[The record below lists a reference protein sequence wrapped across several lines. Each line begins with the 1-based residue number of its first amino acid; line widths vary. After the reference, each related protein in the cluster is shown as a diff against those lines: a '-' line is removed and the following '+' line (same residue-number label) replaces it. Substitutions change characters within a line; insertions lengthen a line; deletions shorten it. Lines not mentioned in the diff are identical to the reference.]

1 MSYDLRGIFV
11 EACDCNVVCPCWF
24 DDDPDDGEC
33 TGTLA
38 WHVEQGEVDGVDVSG
53 LTAVS
58 ISYHRGNRHD
68 GRWRVALFVDE
79 RATAEQERALADVFT
94 GKKGGPLTELAKLT
108 GEVTAVLRVP
118 IKLTHNDGGTTLT
131 AGKAVKVALKPLIG
145 ATDRIT
151 TLADSALAVT
161 LGTPAEVGRSSSY
174 KLDLQGEGF
183 DLNLRGRSA
192 NRGRFSYVM
201 TGRARKASTPAVHG

>member
-11 EACDCNVVCPCWF
+11 EACDCKVVCPCWF
-24 DDDPDDGEC
+24 DDEPDDGEC
-33 TGTLA
+33 TGMLA
-38 WHVEQGEVDGVDVSG
+38 WHVDQGEVDGVDVSG
-53 LTAVS
+53 LTTVS
-58 ISYHRGNRHD
+58 ISYHRGHRHN

-79 RATAEQERALADVFT
+79 RATAEQERAMADVFT
-94 GKKGGPLTELAKLT
+94 GKKGGPLADLAELT
-108 GEVTAVLRVP
+108 GEVTTVLRVP

-183 DLNLRGRSA
+183 DLNVRGRSA

-201 TGRARKASTPAVHG
+201 TGRPRKASKPADHG

>member
-1 MSYDLRGIFV
+1 MPYDLRGIFV
-11 EACDCNVVCPCWF
+11 EACDCNVICPCWF

-33 TGTLA
+33 TGTVA
-38 WHVEQGEVDGVDVSG
+38 WHVEQGDVDGVDVSG

-58 ISYHRGNRHD
+58 ISYHSGHRHS
-68 GRWRVALFVDE
+68 GRWRVALFIDDT
-79 RATAEQERALADVFT
+79 ATAEQEQALADVFT
-94 GKKGGPLTELAKLT
+94 GKKGGPLAELAELT

-131 AGKAVKVALKPLIG
+131 AGKAVKVALKPLVG

-151 TLADSALAVT
+151 TVADSALAVV

-174 KLDLQGEGF
+174 RLDLQGEGF

-192 NRGRFSYVM
+192 NRGRFAYSM
-201 TGRARKASTPAVHG
+201 RRRGRRSRTPAPHG